1 MIRLLGQALMLALA
15 CFLIYHGI
23 TGPQFAPKNLTTL
36 FTWVHYRG
44 LLVLVLLFAGNY
56 FCSVCPMVF
65 TRNLARRFISPRF
78 HWPARWQKKWPAI
91 ALFVAVLFAYEAL
104 DLWASPLA
112 TAMLLLTPFALIL
125 LVDLTFKKAA
135 FCKWVCPIGQFN
147 FVASTLS
154 PQEVR
159 VKDPEVCQRCTTY
172 ECLRGNAQ
180 RTVAGRLGCE
190 LDLFLPQKVGN
201 LDCTFCF
208 ECVAACPYQNVALST
223 RTPGAEL
230 LSARPRAGIGRL
242 VRRPD
247 LLWLMLVFTMGALL
261 NALGMV
267 APAYQLQERVGEL
280 PGLVILFGIFLFVI
294 PFFILRQFPRAIIPT
309 ILPLG
314 FGVWL
319 AHYGFHLFTGALT
332 FIPIVQAMV
341 GVEADFPVAWM
352 GLSERAV
359 APIEVGFILLGLLGS
374 LVLGLKSHGVSP
386 GKRLGWMLLM
396 LTLAGLALWVMSL
409 PMEMRGVVA

>member
-1 MIRLLGQALMLALA
+1 
-15 CFLIYHGI
+15 
-23 TGPQFAPKNLTTL
+23 
-36 FTWVHYRG
+36 
-44 LLVLVLLFAGNY
+44 
-56 FCSVCPMVF
+56 
-65 TRNLARRFISPRF
+65 
-78 HWPARWQKKWPAI
+78 
-91 ALFVAVLFAYEAL
+91 
-104 DLWASPLA
+104 
-112 TAMLLLTPFALIL
+112 
-125 LVDLTFKKAA
+125 
-135 FCKWVCPIGQFN
+135 
-147 FVASTLS
+147 
-154 PQEVR
+154 
-159 VKDPEVCQRCTTY
+159 
-172 ECLRGNAQ
+172 
-180 RTVAGRLGCE
+180 
-190 LDLFLPQKVGN
+190 
-201 LDCTFCF
+201 
-208 ECVAACPYQNVALST
+208 
-223 RTPGAEL
+223 
-230 LSARPRAGIGRL
+230 
-242 VRRPD
+242 
-247 LLWLMLVFTMGALL
+247 
-261 NALGMV
+261 
-267 APAYQLQERVGEL
+267 VGEL